1 MFQMRRFLSIGLSCL
16 IFFAF
21 SCNKNPDTNLNN
33 TIDKLPAELG
43 FVYTS
48 GKDFKVNDKPFFPFE
63 ILKESIYTLEKKNMK
78 TQMYLKAIA
87 RTAH

>member
-1 MFQMRRFLSIGLSCL
+1 MRRFLSIGLSCL

-48 GKDFKVNDKPFFPFE
+48 GKDFKVNDKPFFP
-63 ILKESIYTLEKKNMK
+63 LMVSISPLELKNMK